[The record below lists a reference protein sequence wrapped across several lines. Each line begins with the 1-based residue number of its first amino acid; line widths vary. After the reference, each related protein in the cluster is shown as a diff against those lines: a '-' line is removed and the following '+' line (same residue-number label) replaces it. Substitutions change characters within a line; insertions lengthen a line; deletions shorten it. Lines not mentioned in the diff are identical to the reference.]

1 MTTFVVYAGPNGSG
15 KSSVRDSKP
24 IPVEVVIDP
33 DRIAREINPQ
43 APRSVDNEAGKRAL
57 RLFDETIKAGRSVS
71 METTLTGYSVIRRME
86 QAKAAGY
93 QVGLVYVALD
103 DPELNVVRVAERA
116 RRGGHAIDP
125 DTVLRRVGRSL
136 ENLPRALAIA
146 DQAIVFDNSGLSH
159 RRVLEAAD
167 GRITF
172 LAQDLPGWLDEQM
185 PQIAGL
191 LQARRE
197 QAAAPPSAASAAP
210 PPARPKSLT
219 SLLNALSPPE
229 PETRQPWEP
238 APAPMADRVRAF
250 EIKAAET
257 KAAEAKARSPQEP
270 EQDPEPP
277 KPRSG
282 PKPG

>member
-1 MTTFVVYAGPNGSG
+1 MFAGPNGSG

-24 IPVEVVIDP
+24 VPVEVVIDP

-43 APRSVDNEAGKRAL
+43 APRSVDNEAGRRAL
-57 RLFDETIKAGRSVS
+57 RLFDETVKAGRSVS

-86 QAKAAGY
+86 QAKAADY
-93 QVGLVYVALD
+93 EILLVYVALN
-103 DPELNVVRVAERA
+103 DPKLNVDRVAERA

-136 ENLPRALAIA
+136 DNLPRALVIA
-146 DQAIVFDNSGLSH
+146 DQAIVFDNSGVSH
-159 RRVLEAAD
+159 RRLLEAAD
-167 GRITF
+167 GRINF
-172 LAQDLPGWLDEQM
+172 LAQELPGWLDEQM
-185 PQIAGL
+185 PRIAGI

-197 QAAAPPSAASAAP
+197 QTAATTPAENAASAL
-210 PPARPKSLT
+210 ARPKSLT
-219 SLLNALSPPE
+219 SLLNALRPPE

-270 EQDPEPP
+270 EQEPEQ
-277 KPRSG
+277 PRPRPG